1 MARVMLDQLAT
12 VETLSKGVRFVEQA
26 VRTLEKLEAKPQE
39 ARVTTLLDLVAAVAE
54 SAKTEAEV
62 VATVTHLIN
71 SGQIRLIGNFQ
82 GADVRVS

>member
-1 MARVMLDQLAT
+1 M
-12 VETLSKGVRFVEQA
+12 
-26 VRTLEKLEAKPQE
+26 
-39 ARVTTLLDLVAAVAE
+39 TTLLDLVAAVAE

-71 SGQIRLIGNFQ
+71 SGQIKLIGNFQ

>member
-12 VETLSKGVRFVEQA
+12 VETLSKGARLVEQV
-26 VRTLEKLEAKPQE
+26 VRTLEKLEAKSQE

-71 SGQIRLIGNFQ
+71 SGQIKLIGNFL

>member
-1 MARVMLDQLAT
+1 MLDRLAT
-12 VETLSKGVRFVEQA
+12 IETLSRGVRFVEQT
-26 VRTLEKLEAKPQE
+26 VRTLEKVDCKSQG

-82 GADVRVS
+82 GADVRVG

>member
-12 VETLSKGVRFVEQA
+12 IETLSKGVRFVEQA
-26 VRTLEKLEAKPQE
+26 VRTHEEQEAKSQE

-71 SGQIRLIGNFQ
+71 SGQIKLIGNFQ